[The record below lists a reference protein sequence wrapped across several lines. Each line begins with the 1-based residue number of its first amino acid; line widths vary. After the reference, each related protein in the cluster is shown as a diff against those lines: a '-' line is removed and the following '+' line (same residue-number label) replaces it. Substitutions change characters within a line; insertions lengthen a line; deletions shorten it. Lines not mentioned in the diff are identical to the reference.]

1 MLLATGQRLEAMLLG
16 PAVRH
21 LGEGEVI
28 IVPPGRLHSVPWAL
42 LPALRERVLSVAPS
56 ARVWLRARA
65 TRAAGRQQGR
75 PGQRARP
82 GRGRPGDGRAGG
94 GLPRSHHAYR
104 GSATAARVLG
114 AIDGAWLAH
123 IAAHGTFRA
132 DSPLFSSLRM
142 ADGPL
147 TVHDFTRLRRAPY
160 QLILPCCESGLL
172 APSGADEL
180 LGLASTLM
188 PMGTAGI
195 VASVVPVNDS
205 ATMPLMLE
213 LHGGLRCGRT
223 LGESLRDAR
232 RQAGRD
238 PVQLATALSF
248 LALGGT

>member
-1 MLLATGQRLEAMLLG
+1 
-16 PAVRH
+16 
-21 LGEGEVI
+21 
-28 IVPPGRLHSVPWAL
+28 
-42 LPALRERVLSVAPS
+42 
-56 ARVWLRARA
+56 
-65 TRAAGRQQGR
+65 
-75 PGQRARP
+75 
-82 GRGRPGDGRAGG
+82 
-94 GLPRSHHAYR
+94 
-104 GSATAARVLG
+104 
-114 AIDGAWLAH
+114 
-123 IAAHGTFRA
+123 
-132 DSPLFSSLRM
+132 M

-147 TVHDFTRLRRAPY
+147 TVHDFARLRRAPY

-213 LHGGLRCGRT
+213 LHGGLRCRRT